1 MVRVKSLDSMRK
13 RRMETLSRHKLPI
26 VISLFYPEGT
36 RHYNMA
42 RCSQILH
49 PYGGR
54 MKQLHR
60 PCWHKAN
67 YRIDGSL
74 LCELH
79 AGMICVRALADYV
92 ATTETMDA

>member
-1 MVRVKSLDSMRK
+1 MAEKKSLDSMRK

-26 VISLFYPEGT
+26 VTSIFYPEGT
-36 RHYNMA
+36 RHWNME
-42 RCSQILH
+42 RCSQILS

-54 MKQLHR
+54 MKTLTR
-60 PCWHKAN
+60 PCWHKAI

-79 AGMICVRALADYV
+79 AGMICVRALAEY
-92 ATTETMDA
+92 AAMTETPNA